1 MKIVAAAIVGNML
14 EFFDHYVIGF
24 GLPFIVRPW
33 HLAFGMPAIILT
45 ASGAGAIVPPF
56 MFFTGWLI
64 LWGCAFLLWG
74 FETGKQSISD
84 IDRAL
89 GEPIQATAGGGK

>member
-1 MKIVAAAIVGNML
+1 MFRRLDDAKSLTIDQMKIVAAAIVGDML

-45 ASGAGAIVPPF
+45 ASGAG
-56 MFFTGWLI
+56 
-64 LWGCAFLLWG
+64 
-74 FETGKQSISD
+74 
-84 IDRAL
+84 
-89 GEPIQATAGGGK
+89 EPIQATAGGGK